1 MRFICAL
8 WKTTSLSVFFRSSFT
23 KSFCDTTY
31 VSSKISTT
39 GGILTKI
46 FNLQSNKFI
55 TVSCLKCGYTELY
68 KTVTSG
74 IENVTDFLIGN

>member
-1 MRFICAL
+1 MENTISGEKKSFICA
-8 WKTTSLSVFFRSSFT
+8 K
-23 KSFCDTTY
+23 CGNTTY
-31 VSSKISTT
+31 ASGKISTT

-74 IENVTDFLIGN
+74 IENVADFLIGN